1 MDSFGRVDRMFYCL
15 YNIWINILKPMYP
28 KIVPQM
34 VFFTQVLI
42 QAKRKF
48 QIKLENSQNIM
59 NFEVFEGILV
69 DF

>member
-1 MDSFGRVDRMFYCL
+1 MD
-15 YNIWINILKPMYP
+15 NIWINILKPMYP
-28 KIVPQM
+28 KIVPRM

-59 NFEVFEGILV
+59 NFEVFEGI
-69 DF
+69 